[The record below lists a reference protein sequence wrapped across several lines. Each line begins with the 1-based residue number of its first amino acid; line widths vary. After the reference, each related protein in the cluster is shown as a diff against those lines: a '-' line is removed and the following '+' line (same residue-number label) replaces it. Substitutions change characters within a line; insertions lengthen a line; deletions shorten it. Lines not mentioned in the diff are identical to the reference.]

1 MLSRLSRVLYDM
13 EKMVNNMNVTYE
25 RIPKPDV
32 YDDVTNV
39 CTYVICCNEWN
50 GVVVNNPFAA

>member
-1 MLSRLSRVLYDM
+1 M

-50 GVVVNNPFAA
+50 GVVVSNPFAA